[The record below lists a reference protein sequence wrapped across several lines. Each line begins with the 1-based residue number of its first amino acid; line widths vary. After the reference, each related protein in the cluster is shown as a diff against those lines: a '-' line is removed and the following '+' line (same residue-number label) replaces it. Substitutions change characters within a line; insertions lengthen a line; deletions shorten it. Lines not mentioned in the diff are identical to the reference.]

1 VPLVVAAKLLRHPDH
16 EADAVLAAARAA
28 LLGHFDFARMPLGRA
43 VHASDV
49 YAVLQG
55 ATGVVAVDLDV
66 FHLKAWTAL
75 TPVERAVRAVTAD
88 PVQPHVRIFPA
99 RPTPADP
106 SQIDRYARAGFT
118 GPPPVL
124 AAEQAFIE
132 DAAADVALTVVEAL

>member
-1 VPLVVAAKLLRHPDH
+1 
-16 EADAVLAAARAA
+16 VLAAARAA
-28 LLGHFDFARMPLGRA
+28 LLAYFDFASMPLGRA

-49 YAVLQG
+49 YAALQG

-66 FHLKAWTAL
+66 FHLKGWAAL

-106 SQIDRYARAGFT
+106 AQIDRYARAGFT
-118 GPPPVL
+118 GPVPPPVL
-124 AAEQAFIE
+124 AAEQAYIE
-132 DAAADVALTVVEAL
+132 DATADVALTVVEAL